1 MSWPEQRTVITHSQ
15 TEHYPVP
22 AHNTTHACTD
32 NQSWAILRYPH
43 DFHLIHHFPRY
54 NSELRE
60 VLEPL
65 SSEKP
70 QLSNLTRD
78 SRPQF
83 HAVGGEDVR
92 SAPRYVHLR
101 AETSPAATNNL
112 HRAPSCCCGQWS
124 DVIMRQPES
133 RAAAWRAVQLTR
145 SCQLVL
151 SNVSPA
157 HNYRMP
163 PRVART

>member
-1 MSWPEQRTVITHSQ
+1 M
-15 TEHYPVP
+15 
-22 AHNTTHACTD
+22 N
-32 NQSWAILRYPH
+32 
-43 DFHLIHHFPRY
+43 
-54 NSELRE
+54 
-60 VLEPL
+60 L

-112 HRAPSCCCGQWS
+112 HSCCCCGQWS

-133 RAAAWRAVQLTR
+133 RAAAWRAAQLTR

-151 SNVSPA
+151 SNVSRPIITECHLESPEPRPQQTFSPVPA
-157 HNYRMP
+157 ARHSCTQISLMYDIFQP
-163 PRVART
+163 LKVAGLRI